1 MTQLR
6 KLYIDGPAG
15 KLECL
20 LRVHPNPRAVALVAH
35 PHPMHGGTM
44 NNAVIFHTD
53 RMLHRAGMTTLR
65 FNFRGA
71 GESEGPHDHGQGEVG
86 DVAAAASWLRGV
98 APEAPQ
104 LIVGYSFGSWC
115 GIRFAKQSTATDG
128 FIAIGLPVR
137 RFEFED
143 LNGFPLPLAVIQ
155 GSEDE
160 FGTPEEVEPLLKT
173 VVGPTWLHVIAD
185 APHLFPKRAREPAE
199 KVLEAANQILDS
211 LPPSVEP

>member
-6 KLYIDGPAG
+6 KLYIDGPVG

-71 GESEGPHDHGQGEVG
+71 GESEGHTQRHARGGE
-86 DVAAAASWLRGV
+86 ARASVVSRKMVMRLSSRCKD
-98 APEAPQ
+98 Q
-104 LIVGYSFGSWC
+104 
-115 GIRFAKQSTATDG
+115 R
-128 FIAIGLPVR
+128 
-137 RFEFED
+137 D
-143 LNGFPLPLAVIQ
+143 L
-155 GSEDE
+155 
-160 FGTPEEVEPLLKT
+160 
-173 VVGPTWLHVIAD
+173 
-185 APHLFPKRAREPAE
+185 
-199 KVLEAANQILDS
+199 
-211 LPPSVEP
+211 

>member
-1 MTQLR
+1 MTELR
-6 KLYIDGPAG
+6 KLFIEGPAG

-53 RMLHRAGMTTLR
+53 RDLHRAGMTTLR

-71 GESEGPHDHGQGEVG
+71 GMSEGDHDEGKGEVE
-86 DVAAAASWLRGV
+86 DVAAAASWLRGI
-98 APEAPQ
+98 APGVPQ

-115 GIRFAKQSTATDG
+115 GIRYAKRSTATDG
-128 FIAIGLPVR
+128 FIAIGLPIR

-143 LNGFPLPLAVIQ
+143 LNNFPLPLAVIQ

-160 FGTPEEVEPLLKT
+160 FGTPEEVRPLLET
-173 VVGPTWLHVIAD
+173 VIGPTQLHVILD
-185 APHLFPKRAREPAE
+185 APHLFPKRAKEPAA
-199 KVLEAANQILDS
+199 KVLEAANLMLDTIGARES
-211 LPPSVEP
+211 L